1 MTCACGRKYSKRVVL
16 CDMAIHVHG
25 SLWSNDD
32 LMCLSAQWMTATD
45 FSTPGCRN
53 EQKGR
58 SSKFRTIHPGKFTW
72 NTKMEVW
79 KMIFLFN
86 WVMFRFHVNFWR
98 VYSNIFELNQ
108 IYTPESLTY
117 PLSKGGWKTS
127 LPLKWSRFW
136 GYGGVP
142 LFFSA
147 HQYPSW
153 NRLPSQISYLSTVAT
168 PSINPQNAALFSRMS
183 QSILL
188 EVLSFQQSTHR
199 CS

>member
-1 MTCACGRKYSKRVVL
+1 MDPSGQMMTWCAYQLNEWRPQISAHLDAEMSRKEGVPNLGLY
-16 CDMAIHVHG
+16 
-25 SLWSNDD
+25 
-32 LMCLSAQWMTATD
+32 
-45 FSTPGCRN
+45 
-53 EQKGR
+53 
-58 SSKFRTIHPGKFTW
+58 TIHPGKFTW

-127 LPLKWSRFW
+127 FLLKWSRFW